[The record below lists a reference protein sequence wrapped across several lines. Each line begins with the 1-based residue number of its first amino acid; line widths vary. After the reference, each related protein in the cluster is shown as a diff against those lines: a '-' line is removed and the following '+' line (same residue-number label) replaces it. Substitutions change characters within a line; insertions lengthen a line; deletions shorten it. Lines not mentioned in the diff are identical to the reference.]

1 MEVFMLRKIFFGFAV
16 LGLVLMCLVSTPR
29 VSLAQFGGLE
39 GDVRGLDGQL
49 MVGVE
54 VQIDRK
60 DIKQHFVTKTDKKGH
75 YFHAGLPSGSYRIS
89 LWQDGKE
96 INFHDNVRVMLGDPT
111 RHDFD
116 MKTDVVAAQK
126 AMPKEL
132 KEKYEKIEQEK
143 KKMGDLK
150 KAFDDGNTFLA
161 NKQYDEA
168 IVQFKA
174 ASEIDPSQYVIYARM
189 GETYEQ
195 LKQYDNS
202 IASYEKAISTLLP
215 QSETRPDLKQSLADY
230 YNNYGGVLAKG
241 GKPKEALE
249 SYKKAVDIFP
259 GKAGL
264 YYFNLGVV
272 LTNSRAP
279 LEDRLGAF
287 KKAIEADPKNANA
300 YYLYGQALSEKM
312 FFTPDGKIS
321 APPEMTEALN
331 KYLELDPNGKFAQG
345 AKDLIAAAG
354 QTVRTSYGTKKE
366 PPKKTTKK

>member
-1 MEVFMLRKIFFGFAV
+1 MLRKIFFGFAV
-16 LGLVLMCLVSTPR
+16 LGLVVVCLISTPR

-39 GDVRGLDGQL
+39 GDVKGPDGQL
-49 MVGVE
+49 MVAVE
-54 VQIDRK
+54 IQIDRK
-60 DIKQHFVTKTDKKGH
+60 EIKQHFVTKTDKKGH
-75 YFHAGLPSGSYRIS
+75 YFHAGLPGGYYRVSI
-89 LWQDGKE
+89 WQDGKE
-96 INFHDNVRVMLGDPT
+96 ILFHDNVRVMLGDPT

-116 MKTDVVAAQK
+116 MKSDVAAAQK

-132 KEKYEKIEQEK
+132 KEQYEKIEKEK
-143 KKMGDLK
+143 RKMGDMK
-150 KAFDDGNTFLA
+150 KAFEDGNTFLA

-168 IVQFKA
+168 LVQFKA
-174 ASEIDPSQYVIYARM
+174 ASEVDPSQYVIHARL
-189 GETYEQ
+189 GETYEL

-202 IASYEKAISTLLP
+202 IASYEKAISILLP

-241 GKPKEALE
+241 GKPQEALE
-249 SYKKAVDIFP
+249 AYKKAVAIFP
-259 GKAGL
+259 GKAGM

-312 FFTPDGKIS
+312 TFTPDGKIS
-321 APPEMTEALN
+321 APPEMCEALN
-331 KYLELDPNGKFAQG
+331 KYLELEPNGKFAQG

-354 QTVRTSYGTKKE
+354 QTVATAYGTKKDSS
-366 PPKKTTKK
+366 KKTTKK